1 MPHDE
6 QGVHR
11 GTHND
16 PNLEIEDDGSTNP
29 QSYLGVVVNIPIF
42 DGFYKDAN
50 VRQAKLKLQQTMNN
64 MDSLKNRI
72 DNDVEEAQLRFTAAL
87 ATQEYQKKNM
97 DLSERVYA
105 QTRKKYEQGLG
116 SNQEI
121 TTALSDQK
129 TAQANYFN
137 ALYSA
142 IAARVDY
149 LNAIG
154 KL

>member
-1 MPHDE
+1 
-6 QGVHR
+6 
-11 GTHND
+11 
-16 PNLEIEDDGSTNP
+16 
-29 QSYLGVVVNIPIF
+29 
-42 DGFYKDAN
+42 
-50 VRQAKLKLQQTMNN
+50 
-64 MDSLKNRI
+64 
-72 DNDVEEAQLRFTAAL
+72 
-87 ATQEYQKKNM
+87 M

>member
-1 MPHDE
+1 MRLRQTE
-6 QGVHR
+6 
-11 GTHND
+11 N
-16 PNLEIEDDGSTNP
+16 
-29 QSYLGVVVNIPIF
+29 
-42 DGFYKDAN
+42 N
-50 VRQAKLKLQQTMNN
+50 V
-64 MDSLKNRI
+64 DSLKNRI
-72 DNDVEEAQLRFTAAL
+72 DNDVRQAQLRFSSAL
-87 ATQEYQKKNM
+87 ATLDFQKKNM
-97 DLSERVYA
+97 DLSEKVYE

-116 SNQEI
+116 STTEI